1 MAHRYSSNLSS
12 PAPILGPMPRSIAHF
27 WRQRLTRISLITV
40 LALGVGVVPA
50 ALMPPAAE
58 AYTSRLNLF
67 LVRGSGESFDT
78 FLRRSEIIARA
89 GVQRSFD
96 SDVLMTE
103 AIVTII
109 GESQGIAMPVLTVS
123 VSRSDWQ
130 RQPDVLAWI
139 EYYPAARALL
149 P

>member
-1 MAHRYSSNLSS
+1 MAHGRASS
-12 PAPILGPMPRSIAHF
+12 RDQ
-27 WRQRLTRISLITV
+27 WRRGLARVGLT
-40 LALGVGVVPA
+40 LALAFGGVGLPAVVT
-50 ALMPPAAE
+50 PPAAE

-67 LVRGSGESFDT
+67 LVRESGESFET

-96 SDVLMTE
+96 SDVLMTDV
-103 AIVTII
+103 IVTIV
-109 GESQGIAMPVLTVS
+109 GESQGLSMPVLTVA
-123 VSRSDWQ
+123 VSRRDWQ
-130 RQPDVLAWI
+130 RRPDVLAWV

>member
-1 MAHRYSSNLSS
+1 MGYGWTSLTNRW
-12 PAPILGPMPRSIAHF
+12 PRGLARIG
-27 WRQRLTRISLITV
+27 LT
-40 LALGVGVVPA
+40 LALGLGLGTVAPLVN
-50 ALMPPAAE
+50 PPAAE
-58 AYTSRLNLF
+58 AYSSRLNLF
-67 LVRGSGESFDT
+67 LVRESGESFDT

-103 AIVTII
+103 AVVTII
-109 GESQGIAMPVLTVS
+109 GESQGIAMPVLTVT

-130 RQPDVLAWI
+130 RQPDVLAWV
-139 EYYPAARALL
+139 EYYPSARALL

>member
-1 MAHRYSSNLSS
+1 MAAGRRGVTQIGL
-12 PAPILGPMPRSIAHF
+12 ALA
-27 WRQRLTRISLITV
+27 
-40 LALGVGVVPA
+40 LALGVGTLPA
-50 ALMPPAAE
+50 ALVPPAAE
-58 AYTSRLNLF
+58 AYTHRLNLF
-67 LVRGSGESFDT
+67 LVRESGESFET

-109 GESQGIAMPVLTVS
+109 GESQGLAMSVLTVS

>member
-1 MAHRYSSNLSS
+1 MAHYRTLRRRQ
-12 PAPILGPMPRSIAHF
+12 PTAAIPWRRRLMPLA
-27 WRQRLTRISLITV
+27 LAMT
-40 LALGVGVVPA
+40 LALGLVGVPLAVA
-50 ALMPPAAE
+50 PPAAE

-67 LVRGSGESFDT
+67 LVRDTDESFET

-96 SDVLMTE
+96 SDVLMTDVV
-103 AIVTII
+103 VTII
-109 GESQGIAMPVLTVS
+109 GESQGLSMPVLAVA

-130 RQPDVLAWI
+130 RQPDVLAWVQ
-139 EYYPAARALL
+139 YYPAARALL

>member
-1 MAHRYSSNLSS
+1 MVQGHASFSS
-12 PAPILGPMPRSIAHF
+12 
-27 WRQRLTRISLITV
+27 WQRRLARVSLALT
-40 LALGVGVVPA
+40 LALGVGGIPPVI
-50 ALMPPAAE
+50 LPPAAE

-67 LVRGSGESFDT
+67 LVRESGESFDT

-89 GVQRSFD
+89 GVQRSLD

-109 GESQGIAMPVLTVS
+109 GESQGLSVPILTVT

-130 RQPDVLAWI
+130 RQPDILAWV

>member
-1 MAHRYSSNLSS
+1 MARYRT
-12 PAPILGPMPRSIAHF
+12 PRRRAASTGS
-27 WRQRLTRISLITV
+27 WRRGCLQ
-40 LALGVGVVPA
+40 LALALTLSLGLAGVPLAVA
-50 ALMPPAAE
+50 PPAAE

-67 LVRGSGESFDT
+67 LVRDQNESFDT

-96 SDVLMTE
+96 SDLLMTDV
-103 AIVTII
+103 IVTII
-109 GESQGIAMPVLTVS
+109 GESQGLSMPVLAVA

-130 RQPDVLAWI
+130 RQPDVLAWVQ
-139 EYYPAARALL
+139 YYPAARALL

>member
-1 MAHRYSSNLSS
+1 MVYGWASFS
-12 PAPILGPMPRSIAHF
+12 GMGQ
-27 WRQRLTRISLITV
+27 RQLTGIGLA
-40 LALGVGVVPA
+40 LALGLGLGTLAP
-50 ALMPPAAE
+50 LIDPPAAE
-58 AYTSRLNLF
+58 AYSSRLNLF
-67 LVRGSGESFDT
+67 LVRESGESFDT

-109 GESQGIAMPVLTVS
+109 GESQGIAMPVLTVT

-130 RQPDVLAWI
+130 RQPDVLAWV

>member
-1 MAHRYSSNLSS
+1 MVYGWAALAKAWPRTLS
-12 PAPILGPMPRSIAHF
+12 
-27 WRQRLTRISLITV
+27 RIG
-40 LALGVGVVPA
+40 LAL
-50 ALMPPAAE
+50 ALTLGLGTVAPLINPPAAE
-58 AYTSRLNLF
+58 AYSSRLNLF
-67 LVRGSGESFDT
+67 LVRESGESFET

-109 GESQGIAMPVLTVS
+109 GESQGIAMPVLTVA

-130 RQPDVLAWI
+130 RQPDVLAWV